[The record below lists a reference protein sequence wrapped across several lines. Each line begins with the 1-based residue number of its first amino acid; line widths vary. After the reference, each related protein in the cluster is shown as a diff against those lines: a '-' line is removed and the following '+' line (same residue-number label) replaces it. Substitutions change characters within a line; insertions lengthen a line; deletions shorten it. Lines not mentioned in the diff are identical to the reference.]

1 MAEYA
6 DRLARLRAVGGT
18 DLAHRPFAASRRGF
32 AGLFFVVSP
41 TTAILVWLTLGERLG
56 PVVSLGMSLAAME
69 LSLVQFQTWKRR
81 TSP

>member
-1 MAEYA
+1 MSIQG
-6 DRLARLRAVGGT
+6 RV
-18 DLAHRPFAASRRGF
+18 RPFAASRRGF
-32 AGLFFVVSP
+32 AALFFVVSP

-69 LSLVQFQTWKRR
+69 LSLVQYQTWKRR